1 MNGKKPSQSE
11 TLSLCHSVEELPQA
25 PWDATIGETPSA
37 QHGSLKTY
45 ETTNTLATTPHY
57 FVLGERNQPSAVAI
71 GYLSRTAEQYERIA
85 RPLLGRAQFLT
96 PALVNLLGP
105 TLILGLRP
113 TYGPALLANNT
124 RSKETQISN
133 LHSICGHIEDWADD
147 QGLSIAVVGLT
158 DHDQAVIET
167 LREREFHETF
177 GHPTA
182 ELDVCWNSWDGYLQ
196 ILKGKRR
203 NVIRRE
209 AKTFASSGCRIRR
222 LEMGE
227 PMPSVSYDL
236 VRQHQDRKKS
246 KTPPYRKS
254 LFAEL
259 CQNLRNNTLI
269 YLAEYEDQTLGVA
282 ALLYK
287 DSVAAAAFLGIA
299 SEVRAT
305 NMFVYFN
312 LAYYRLVRDAPALGI
327 KRILYGTNVYQGK
340 SQRGCKVIP
349 TRLFVRPRKSLA
361 RVINIK
367 AIECHR
373 HWYERKFSHLYT
385 QANM

>member
-1 MNGKKPSQSE
+1 
-11 TLSLCHSVEELPQA
+11 
-25 PWDATIGETPSA
+25 
-37 QHGSLKTY
+37 
-45 ETTNTLATTPHY
+45 
-57 FVLGERNQPSAVAI
+57 
-71 GYLSRTAEQYERIA
+71 
-85 RPLLGRAQFLT
+85 
-96 PALVNLLGP
+96 
-105 TLILGLRP
+105 
-113 TYGPALLANNT
+113 
-124 RSKETQISN
+124 
-133 LHSICGHIEDWADD
+133 
-147 QGLSIAVVGLT
+147 
-158 DHDQAVIET
+158 
-167 LREREFHETF
+167 
-177 GHPTA
+177 
-182 ELDVCWNSWDGYLQ
+182 
-196 ILKGKRR
+196 
-203 NVIRRE
+203 
-209 AKTFASSGCRIRR
+209 
-222 LEMGE
+222 MGE

-367 AIECHR
+367 AIEYHR